1 MTLDPLARPALTYHG
16 SENLDGTHTIH
27 PVDRSVPEDPR
38 ERAICRA
45 LLQHALALLDA
56 SEPTSTTRSS
66 R

>member
-16 SENLDGTHTIH
+16 SENLDGTHTTY
-27 PVDRSVPEDPR
+27 PVDRYVPDDPR

-45 LLQHALALLDA
+45 LLQHALNLLDA
-56 SEPTSTTRSS
+56 SEPCSATGSS